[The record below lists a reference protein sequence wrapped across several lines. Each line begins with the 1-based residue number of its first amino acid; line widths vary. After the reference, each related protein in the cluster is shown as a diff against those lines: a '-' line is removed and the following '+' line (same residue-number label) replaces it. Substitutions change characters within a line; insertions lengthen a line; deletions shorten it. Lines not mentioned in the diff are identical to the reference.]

1 VWDTIK
7 PKNKKPLTLTLSRI
21 MALLTTQTIFYVSF
35 ASYIILFAG
44 SVYDVQQGPTAMG
57 NNDGKPV
64 AILVHH
70 VNRQYIIEGMAAAF
84 MLFLASLGTIMFT
97 SFGKASGAGT
107 TTKWT
112 PQFQHYVNLGFGVFL
127 IVLGYNLLTVF
138 LRIKLP
144 SYLTIQ

>member
-1 VWDTIK
+1 MESYWGHGRSN
-7 PKNKKPLTLTLSRI
+7 NKIELEN
-21 MALLTTQTIFYVSF
+21 
-35 ASYIILFAG
+35 
-44 SVYDVQQGPTAMG
+44 DQGDM
-57 NNDGKPV
+57 
-64 AILVHH
+64 
-70 VNRQYIIEGMAAAF
+70 M
-84 MLFLASLGTIMFT
+84 SLGTIMFT